1 MFSRKIFLNSL
12 NEKLFVEPLTDKK
25 VLSEPRFYKRFLEKQ
40 NVTKYSNVFKNHIH
54 SHSFTVSNSQD
65 LASQLNITEPCVKNL
80 LKDLL
85 VEMRSFKYQI
95 TLQVSFRKEIEMMK
109 QSIHHQF
116 ISILI
121 LKQ

>member
-1 MFSRKIFLNSL
+1 MLQNIQMFLKII
-12 NEKLFVEPLTDKK
+12 
-25 VLSEPRFYKRFLEKQ
+25 YI
-40 NVTKYSNVFKNHIH
+40 VTQ
-54 SHSFTVSNSQD
+54 FTVSNSQD
-65 LASQLNITEPCVKNL
+65 LASQLNITKPCVKNL

-95 TLQVSFRKEIEMMK
+95 TLQVSFRKEIEMME